1 MYTYALDYPGPD
13 AGDVS
18 LDDLIPGCANDESAA
33 GVDGGKKSVAVLEP
47 GLEALEG
54 FVKFIEEPF

>member
-1 MYTYALDYPGPD
+1 MCTYALDYSGPD

-18 LDDLIPGCANDESAA
+18 LNDLIPGRADDEGTA
-33 GVDGGKKSVAVLEP
+33 GIDGGQKSVAVLEP

-54 FVKFIEEPF
+54 FVKFTEEPF